1 MPASI
6 TSMFSDA
13 EDFEAALGEE
23 GCLSLLV
30 TGVGPFQAQ
39 LTEIALH
46 RLRLSATDEHLPRI
60 TLVTVPAEMILV
72 SLPSGSGAP
81 SICGGLR
88 LGAREILTL
97 GAGKRLHMRTD
108 GPCCWSAIW
117 VPVPELVRYG
127 SALTGANFHVPT
139 GARWWRPRPA
149 MGKYLGQ
156 LHSAAIRAIERRSIA
171 LIGAETAHGLEQQ
184 LIEALVECFSKGSEI
199 ETPITT
205 NEHQDVACR
214 FEALLHAQPNR
225 HFRMA
230 EICAAL
236 DVPTGVLRL
245 ACEEQLGMGPTEYVS
260 RRQMQL
266 VHRALLNGGPGPAN
280 IYAIARRYRFRSLGR
295 FAVDYRAIYGE
306 LPSETLRRSPGQGMG
321 RLRLR
326 RRRRRA

>member
-1 MPASI
+1 MPVSI

-13 EDFEAALGEE
+13 EDFEAALDEE

-60 TLVTVPAEMILV
+60 TLVAVPAEMILV
-72 SLPSGSGAP
+72 TVPSGSGASP
-81 SICGGLR
+81 IWGGVR
-88 LGAREILTL
+88 LGAGEIMTL
-97 GAGKRLHMRTD
+97 GGGQRLHMRTD
-108 GPCCWSAIW
+108 GPCRWSAIW
-117 VPVPELVRYG
+117 VPAPELVRYG
-127 SALTGANFHVPT
+127 SALTGADFHVPT
-139 GARWWRPRPA
+139 TARWWQPRPA

-171 LIGAETAHGLEQQ
+171 LIGAQTAHGLEQQ
-184 LIEALVECFSKGSEI
+184 LIEALVECFSKGLEI
-199 ETPITT
+199 ETPTTT

-214 FEALLHAQPNR
+214 FEALLHAQPSR
-225 HFRMA
+225 HFRLA

-266 VHRALLNGGPGPAN
+266 VHRALLNGNPGPAN
-280 IYAIARRYRFRSLGR
+280 ISAIARRHGLRSLGR
-295 FAVDYRAIYGE
+295 FADDYRAIYGE
-306 LPSETLRRSPGQGMG
+306 LPSETLRRGSREGMG